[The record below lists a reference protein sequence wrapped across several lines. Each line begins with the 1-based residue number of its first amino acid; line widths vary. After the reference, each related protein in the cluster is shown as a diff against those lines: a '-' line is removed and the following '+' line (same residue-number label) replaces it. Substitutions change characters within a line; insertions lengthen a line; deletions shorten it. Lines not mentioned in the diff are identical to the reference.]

1 MIKALFLIFEPA
13 GTWERLSLAGRST
26 GFVLVFHL
34 LPTMLVAIV
43 AECLGM
49 AHWGKWQSHFQT
61 VTEFTTRAVVTF
73 GVVQFLLF
81 LAMVFVSALI
91 LLQISQ
97 TFQHRESFQQAFTT
111 VAYGFSPFFVL
122 HLLNAAPHMN
132 PWVVWLLGIAT
143 VFWVMYQ
150 GIPRMMKPD
159 PTHAF
164 GLYFSTVLVMFL
176 TSAIAAGLPALY
188 LMGQVS
194 FQNSW
199 LTHQIPGLFQ

>member
-1 MIKALFLIFEPA
+1 MIKAFFLIFEPA
-13 GTWERLSLAGRST
+13 GTWERLSVARRSL
-26 GFVLVFHL
+26 GFVFVFHL
-34 LPTMLVAIV
+34 LPTMLIATV
-43 AECLGM
+43 AEGWGILR
-49 AHWGKWQSHFQT
+49 WGKWQSHFQT
-61 VTEFTTRAVVTF
+61 VTEFSTRAVVTF
-73 GVVQFLLF
+73 EVIQFLLF

-97 TFQHRESFQQAFTT
+97 TFQHRETFAQAFTT

-143 VFWVMYQ
+143 VVWVMYQ
-150 GIPRMMKPD
+150 GIPRVMKPD

-176 TSAIAAGLPALY
+176 TSLIAAGLPALY
-188 LMGQVS
+188 LLGQVS

-199 LTHQIPGLFQ
+199 LTRQFPGLFQ